1 MGRVGENFLEGAVG
15 EFREW
20 AGGTGIA
27 EEAFGGHDD
36 ERFDDFAKGLAS
48 EEMEVVGGGGGVGHG
63 HIVFGAE
70 LKKSFE
76 AGAGVFGSLT
86 VVAVGE
92 EESKAGGGAPF
103 RFGGGDVLIDLGLGS
118 VSKIAEL
125 SFPKDEHIWAVEGV
139 AVIEAENGGFGEGAI
154 VNAEGGL
161 IFSEVFEGN
170 IAGTGAKVVD
180 GGVAMAESATA
191 AVLA

>member
-1 MGRVGENFLEGAVG
+1 LEGPLG
-15 EFREW
+15 ELGEW

-48 EEMEVVGGGGGVGHG
+48 EEVEVVRGSGGVGDG

-76 AGAGVFGSLT
+76 TGAGVFGPLA
-86 VVAVGE
+86 VVAVRE

-103 RFGGGDVLIDLGLGS
+103 RFGGGDVLIDLGLGA
-118 VSKIAEL
+118 VGKIAKL
-125 SFPKDEHIWAVEGV
+125 SFPEDEHIWAVEGV

-154 VNAEGGL
+154 VDAERSL
-161 IFSEVFEGN
+161 IFREIFERN
-170 IAGTGAKVVD
+170 IAGTGTKVID
-180 GGVAMAESATA
+180 GGVAMAEGA
-191 AVLA
+191 APAILA